1 MSRDTIVAKRYA
13 KALFEVALGQKQVL
27 EVEQELRTVVTAIT
41 GDAEIGKFIESPNI
55 SEEAKQNVLR
65 TSLDGKVSE
74 PVLKTVLLLIERGR
88 VELLEALLNDYV
100 KIEGESLGIADARV
114 YSTYALNDEEQEA
127 VAREFGGR
135 VNKKIRIENIV
146 DPTLLGGLKVAIG
159 DTIYDGSLAG
169 KLERLEQ
176 SFNRRVQ

>member
-13 KALFEVALGQKQVL
+13 KALFEVALQQQQV
-27 EVEQELRTVVTAIT
+27 VAVVSALT
-41 GDAEIGKFIESPNI
+41 GDADIEKFIVSPNI
-55 SEEAKQNVLR
+55 SDEAKQNVIHS
-65 TSLDGKVSE
+65 SLDGKVSDS
-74 PVLKTVLLLIERGR
+74 VLRTVLLLIERGR
-88 VELLEALLNDYV
+88 VELLGDLLNDYR
-100 KIEGESLGIADARV
+100 KIQGESLGIADARV
-114 YSTYALNDEEQEA
+114 YSTYALNDEEKEA

-159 DTIYDGSLAG
+159 DMIYDGSLAG

>member
-13 KALFEVALGQKQVL
+13 KALFEVALGQQKVL
-27 EVEQELRTVVTAIT
+27 EVELELRTVVIAIT

-114 YSTYALNDEEQEA
+114 YSTYALNDEEQGA

>member
-13 KALFEVALGQKQVL
+13 KALFEVALHQQQVH
-27 EVEQELRTVVTAIT
+27 EVEQELVAVVSELT
-41 GDAEIGKFIESPNI
+41 GDADIEKFIVSPKI
-55 SEEAKQNVLR
+55 SDEAKQNVIHS
-65 TSLDGKVSE
+65 SLDGKVSDS
-74 PVLKTVLLLIERGR
+74 VLRTVLLLIERGR
-88 VELLEALLNDYV
+88 VELLGDLLNDYR
-100 KIEGESLGIADARV
+100 KIQGESLGIADARV
-114 YSTYALNDEEQEA
+114 YSTYALNDEEKEA

>member
-13 KALFEVALGQKQVL
+13 KALFEVALEQKQVL
-27 EVEQELRTVVTAIT
+27 EVEQELRTVVIAIT

>member
-13 KALFEVALGQKQVL
+13 KALFEVTLGQQQVL
-27 EVEQELRTVVTAIT
+27 EVEQELRTVVSAIT

>member
-13 KALFEVALGQKQVL
+13 KALFEVALGQQQVL
-27 EVEQELRTVVTAIT
+27 EVEQELRTVVIAIT

>member
-13 KALFEVALGQKQVL
+13 KALFEVALQQQQVL
-27 EVEQELRTVVTAIT
+27 EVEQELRAVVSGLT
-41 GDAEIGKFIESPNI
+41 GDQEIIKFIVSPNI
-55 SEEAKQNVLR
+55 SDEAKQNVLHA
-65 TSLDGKVSE
+65 SLDGKVSE
-74 PVLKTVLLLIERGR
+74 PVLRTVLLLIERGR
-88 VELLEALLNDYV
+88 VELLQDLLDDYV
-100 KIEGESLGIADARV
+100 KIEGDSLGIADARV
-114 YSTYALNDEEQEA
+114 YSTYALKEEEKEA

-146 DPTLLGGLKVAIG
+146 DPALLGGLKVAIG

>member
-13 KALFEVALGQKQVL
+13 KALFEVALEQKQVL
-27 EVEQELRTVVTAIT
+27 EVEQELRTVVSAIT

-114 YSTYALNDEEQEA
+114 YSTYALNDEEQET

>member
-13 KALFEVALGQKQVL
+13 RALFEVALQQQQVL
-27 EVEQELRTVVTAIT
+27 EVEEELRVVVTALA
-41 GDAEIGKFIESPNI
+41 GDADIEKFIVSPNI
-55 SEEAKQNVLR
+55 SNEAKQNVLHS
-65 TSLDGKVSE
+65 SLDGKVSE
-74 PVLKTVLLLIERGR
+74 PVLRTILLLIERGR
-88 VELLEALLNDYV
+88 VELLEDLLNDYR
-100 KIEGESLGIADARV
+100 KIQGESLGIADARV
-114 YSTYALNDEEQEA
+114 YSTYALNDEEKEA

>member
-13 KALFEVALGQKQVL
+13 KALFEVALEQQKVL
-27 EVEQELRTVVTAIT
+27 EVEQELRTVVIAIT

-127 VAREFGGR
+127 VAREFGNR

>member
-13 KALFEVALGQKQVL
+13 KALFEVALQQQKVL
-27 EVEQELRTVVTAIT
+27 ETEQELRAVVAALT
-41 GDAEIGKFIESPNI
+41 GDAEIGKFIASPNI
-55 SEEAKQNVLR
+55 SDEAKRGVLH

-74 PVLKTVLLLIERGR
+74 PVLRTVVLLIERGR
-88 VELLEALLNDYV
+88 VDLLDALLDDYV
-100 KIEGESLGIADARV
+100 KIEGESLGIADAIV
-114 YSTYALNDEEQEA
+114 YSTYALNDEEKEA

-135 VNKKIRIENIV
+135 VNKQVRIENIV

>member
-13 KALFEVALGQKQVL
+13 KALFEVALGQQKVL
-27 EVEQELRTVVTAIT
+27 EVEQELRTVVIAIT

>member
-13 KALFEVALGQKQVL
+13 KALFEVALGQQKVL
-27 EVEQELRTVVTAIT
+27 EVEQELRTVVIAIT

-55 SEEAKQNVLR
+55 SEEAKQHVLR

>member
-13 KALFEVALGQKQVL
+13 KALFEVALGQNQVL
-27 EVEQELRTVVTAIT
+27 EVEQELRTVVIAIT

-88 VELLEALLNDYV
+88 VELLEDLLNDYV

>member
-13 KALFEVALGQKQVL
+13 KALFEVALGQQKVL
-27 EVEQELRTVVTAIT
+27 EVEQELRTVVIAIT
-41 GDAEIGKFIESPNI
+41 GDGEIGKFIESPNI

>member
-13 KALFEVALGQKQVL
+13 KALFEVALEQQRVL
-27 EVEQELRTVVTAIT
+27 EVEQELHAVVHGLT
-41 GDAEIGKFIESPNI
+41 GDADIIKFIVSPNI
-55 SEEAKQNVLR
+55 SDEAKKSVIQA
-65 TSLDGKVSE
+65 SLDGKVSE
-74 PVLKTVLLLIERGR
+74 PVLRTVQLLIERGR
-88 VELLEALLNDYV
+88 VELLEELLSDYV
-100 KIEGESLGIADARV
+100 KIEGDSLGIADAHV
-114 YSTYALNDEEQEA
+114 YSTYALNDEEKEA
-127 VAREFGGR
+127 VAREFGSR

-146 DPTLLGGLKVAIG
+146 DPALLGGLKVAIG